1 MSPMQVHTFTPGEAL
16 APFVQAFQVIEA
28 EAETLRML
36 PPEPGLVLGF
46 RYAGA
51 SRLVEGAARIAVPD
65 HVVTGLRA
73 TARHMLTD
81 RGSGI
86 VVARFRAGGAGAFLE
101 PPLHRLF
108 GETVA
113 LEDLL
118 DPGEVAAAAARIRAA
133 ATPRGR
139 VDALEAFLQERLAR
153 RDGRGDAL
161 VGAALRA
168 LRADPGGTR
177 VGPLARDLGLSVDG
191 LEKRFRR
198 SVGASPKQFAAIL
211 RLRRVL
217 RAHGHGASLTRLAL
231 DAGYYDQAQ
240 FTRAFTAAV
249 GAPPRAF
256 LQGSEFCL

>member
-1 MSPMQVHTFTPGEAL
+1 MQVHTFAPGEAL
-16 APFVQAFQVIEA
+16 APFVRAFQVLEA
-28 EAETLRML
+28 ETETLRML

-46 RYAGA
+46 RFAGA

-86 VVARFRAGGAGAFLE
+86 VVAKFRAGGAGAFLE

-118 DPGEVAAAAARIRAA
+118 DPGEVAATAARIRAA
-133 ATPRGR
+133 GTPRAR
-139 VDALEAFLQERLAR
+139 VDALEAFLHQRLAR
-153 RDGRGDAL
+153 RDWRGDAL

-177 VGPLARDLGLSVDG
+177 VGPLARGLGVSVDG

-198 SVGASPKQFAAIL
+198 SVGASPKQLAAIL

-217 RAHGHGASLTRLAL
+217 RAHGPGASLTRLAL